1 MDSLPA
7 AAGID
12 PGANRPTP
20 ENRLSTN
27 SFDARSA
34 LTVGARTVDL
44 YRLDALAPAFD
55 VARLPF
61 SLKILLENLLRTEGN
76 GSVTAAD
83 IEALAGWDPAAA
95 PATEIAFTPA
105 RVVMQDFTGVP
116 AIVDL
121 AAMRDAMAAMG
132 GDPALINPL
141 VPAELVID
149 HSVQVDSFG
158 SRDAFTRNAEREFE
172 RNEERYAFLRWG
184 QTAFDNFAVVPPD
197 TGIVHQVNL
206 EYLARVVFVDDS
218 GLAYP
223 DTLVGTDS
231 HTTMINGLGVL
242 GWGVGGIE
250 AEAAMLGQPMPM
262 LIPEVVGFKLRGV
275 LPEGATATDLV
286 LTVTEMLR
294 ERGVVG
300 KFVEFYGQGLAS
312 LPLADRA
319 TIGNMSPEFGS
330 TCAIFPIDAET
341 IRYLEFSGRP
351 PELIELVE
359 AYARE
364 QGLWHDEGSPEP
376 VYSDTIALDL
386 GDVVPSLA
394 GPRRPQDRVALS
406 EAQAAFRIALKDFAP
421 QEGDDGEAALGD
433 TIEFDALSF
442 PASDPPTYTGRAGI
456 RPPEHATDA
465 DHAVEIA
472 AAREAGH
479 IDNSVPIVV
488 DGTETR
494 LDNGHV
500 VIAAITS
507 CTNTSNPSVMLAA
520 GLLARNA
527 VARGLTSKPWVKT
540 SLAPGSKVVTKYLDH
555 AGLTGDLEALGF
567 HLVGYGCTT
576 CIGNSGPLPRAVSEA
591 VGEHDLA
598 VVSVL
603 SGNRNFEGRIN
614 PDVKMNYLASPPLV
628 VAYALAGS
636 MDADIVHDPIGVDR
650 DGVDVYLRDLWPS
663 GQEVGETVE
672 RAVRSEMFRSSYGD
686 VFAGDERW
694 NSLDVPTGDRFA
706 WDEHSTYVHLPPY
719 FDGMPA
725 EPGLVEDIAGARVL
739 AMLGDS
745 VTTDHIS
752 PAGSIKPDSP
762 AGLYLQE
769 HGVAP
774 RDFNSYGARRGN
786 HEVMVRG
793 TFANIRLRNQLAPG
807 TEGGVTRMFSNH
819 RSPREM
825 PIYDAALA
833 YIEEGTPLVVLAG
846 KEYGSGSSR
855 DWAAKGTR
863 LLGVRAVL
871 AQSFERIHRSN
882 LIGMGVLPLQLP
894 AAPADLGL
902 SGEEVFSITGL
913 ADAMNAGDPIP
924 SEVTVRAGERE
935 FKARVRI
942 DTPQEAEYFRHGG
955 ILQYVLRQLRD
966 R

>member
-1 MDSLPA
+1 
-7 AAGID
+7 
-12 PGANRPTP
+12 
-20 ENRLSTN
+20 LSTN
-27 SFDARSA
+27 SFDARSP
-34 LTVGARTVDL
+34 LQVGARTVEI
-44 YRLDALAPAFD
+44 YRLDALAPRFD
-55 VARLPF
+55 IARLPF

-83 IEALAGWDPAAA
+83 IEALAGWDPAAE
-95 PATEIAFTPA
+95 PSQEIAFTPA

-116 AIVDL
+116 AVVDL
-121 AAMRDAMAAMG
+121 AAMRDAMADMG
-132 GDPALINPL
+132 GDPAMINPL

-149 HSVQVDSFG
+149 HSVQVDAFG

-184 QTAFDNFAVVPPD
+184 QTAFHDFAVVPPD

-206 EYLARVVFVDDS
+206 EYLARVVFVTRGDDTHPS
-218 GLAYP
+218 VAYP

-262 LIPEVVGFKLRGV
+262 LIPQVLGFKLRGE

-351 PELIELVE
+351 QDRIELVE
-359 AYARE
+359 TYARE
-364 QGLWHDEGSPEP
+364 QGLWHDESSPEP
-376 VYSDTIALDL
+376 IYSDTIELDL
-386 GDVVPSLA
+386 GEVVPSLA
-394 GPRRPQDRVALS
+394 GPKRPQDRVALS
-406 EAQAAFRIALKDFAP
+406 EAQAAFRIALEDFLP
-421 QEGDDGEAALGD
+421 QDGAEDADGGD

-442 PASDPPTYTGRAGI
+442 PASDPPTYTGRKGM

-465 DHAVEIA
+465 DHAEAIA
-472 AAREAGH
+472 AARLAERM
-479 IDNSVPIVV
+479 DNRVAIVMD
-488 DGTETR
+488 DGTETD
-494 LDNGHV
+494 LDHGRV

-527 VARGLTSKPWVKT
+527 VARGLTSQPWVKT
-540 SLAPGSKVVTKYLDH
+540 SLAPGSKVVTQYLDH
-555 AGLTGDLEALGF
+555 AGLTGGLEALGF

-591 VGEHDLA
+591 VAANDLA

-636 MDADIVHDPIGVDR
+636 MDADIVNDPIGQDR
-650 DGVDVYLRDLWPS
+650 EGNDVYLRDLWPS
-663 GQEVGETVE
+663 SQEVGETVE

-694 NSLDVPTGDRFA
+694 NSLDVPIGDRFA
-706 WDEHSTYVHLPPY
+706 WDESSTYVHLPPY
-719 FDGMPA
+719 FEGMPA
-725 EPGLVEDIAGARVL
+725 EPPPVQDIEGARVL
-739 AMLGDS
+739 ALLGDS

-793 TFANIRLRNQLAPG
+793 TFANIRLRNLLGGRWADLP
-807 TEGGVTRMFSNH
+807 EGGWTLKFDAQRE
-819 RSPREM
+819 PRQM
-825 PIYDAALA
+825 TIYEASLA
-833 YIEEGTPLVVLAG
+833 YLEEGTPLVVLAG

-871 AQSFERIHRSN
+871 AESFERIHRSN

-894 AAPADLGL
+894 ASAADLGL
-902 SGEEVFSITGL
+902 HGDEVFSISGL
-913 ADAMNAGDPIP
+913 AAPMNAGEPVP
-924 SEVTVRAGERE
+924 AEVTVHAAERE

-942 DTPQEAEYFRHGG
+942 DTPKEAEYFRHGG

-966 R
+966 S

>member
-1 MDSLPA
+1 MDSFPA
-7 AAGID
+7 RAGITLRGAD
-12 PGANRPTP
+12 PFHPP

-27 SFDARSA
+27 SFDARST
-34 LTVGARTVDL
+34 LTVGARTVDIF
-44 YRLDALAPAFD
+44 RLDALASRFD

-83 IEALAGWDPAAA
+83 IEALASWDPAAA
-95 PATEIAFTPA
+95 PSEEIAFTPA

-116 AIVDL
+116 AVVDL

-149 HSVQVDSFG
+149 HSVQVDAFG

-206 EYLARVVFVDDS
+206 EYLARVVFVDDD
-218 GLAYP
+218 GVAYP

-262 LIPEVVGFKLRGV
+262 LIPEVVGFKLRGS

-341 IRYLEFSGRP
+341 IRYLRFSGRP
-351 PELIELVE
+351 EELIELVE

-364 QGLWHDEGSPEP
+364 QGLWHDESSVEP

-386 GDVVPSLA
+386 GEVVPSLA
-394 GPRRPQDRVALS
+394 GPKRPQDRVALS
-406 EAQAAFRIALKDFAP
+406 EAQAAFRIALQDFMPA
-421 QEGDDGEAALGD
+421 EGDDGEAALGD

-442 PASDPPTYTGRAGI
+442 PASDPPAYTAGRGV

-465 DHAVEIA
+465 DHAEAIA

-479 IDNSVPIVV
+479 VDASVPIVI
-488 DGTETR
+488 DGTATR

-527 VARGLTSKPWVKT
+527 VRARPELQ
-540 SLAPGSKVVTKYLDH
+540 
-555 AGLTGDLEALGF
+555 
-567 HLVGYGCTT
+567 
-576 CIGNSGPLPRAVSEA
+576 A
-591 VGEHDLA
+591 VGEDVAGAGL
-598 VVSVL
+598 
-603 SGNRNFEGRIN
+603 EGRDEVPRPRRADRRPRGARLSSRRLRLHDVHRQLGAAAALGVGGGRRERPRRRLGAVGQPQLRGPHQPRREDELPGVAAAGGRVRAGGLDGRRHRQR
-614 PDVKMNYLASPPLV
+614 PDRRRCRRRGRLPARPVAVGPGGRRDRRAGGALGDVPLLLRRRLRRRRALELPGRADRRPLRVGRGVDLRPPAAVLRGDAGRAGGRVGHRGRARARAARRLGHDRPHLARRLDQ
-628 VAYALAGS
+628 ARLAG
-636 MDADIVHDPIGVDR
+636 G
-650 DGVDVYLRDLWPS
+650 
-663 GQEVGETVE
+663 
-672 RAVRSEMFRSSYGD
+672 AV
-686 VFAGDERW
+686 
-694 NSLDVPTGDRFA
+694 P
-706 WDEHSTYVHLPPY
+706 
-719 FDGMPA
+719 
-725 EPGLVEDIAGARVL
+725 AGARRL
-739 AMLGDS
+739 AARLQLVRRAARQPRGD
-745 VTTDHIS
+745 
-752 PAGSIKPDSP
+752 
-762 AGLYLQE
+762 
-769 HGVAP
+769 
-774 RDFNSYGARRGN
+774 GAR
-786 HEVMVRG
+786 HVR
-793 TFANIRLRNQLAPG
+793 
-807 TEGGVTRMFSNH
+807 EH
-819 RSPREM
+819 
-825 PIYDAALA
+825 
-833 YIEEGTPLVVLAG
+833 
-846 KEYGSGSSR
+846 
-855 DWAAKGTR
+855 
-863 LLGVRAVL
+863 
-871 AQSFERIHRSN
+871 
-882 LIGMGVLPLQLP
+882 P
-894 AAPADLGL
+894 AAQPARAGHRGRRDD
-902 SGEEVFSITGL
+902 EVLRPQL
-913 ADAMNAGDPIP
+913 ADARCR
-924 SEVTVRAGERE
+924 STRR
-935 FKARVRI
+935 R
-942 DTPQEAEYFRHGG
+942 
-955 ILQYVLRQLRD
+955 
-966 R
+966 